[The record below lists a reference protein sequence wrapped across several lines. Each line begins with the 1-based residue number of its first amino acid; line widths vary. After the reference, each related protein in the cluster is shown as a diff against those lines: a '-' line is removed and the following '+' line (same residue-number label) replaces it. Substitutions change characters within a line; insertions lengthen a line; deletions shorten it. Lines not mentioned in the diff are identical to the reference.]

1 MTLEGSYYYYI
12 IVAIPNIIQTPY
24 AVTAVFLACL
34 PALFPEPQPNWTHC
48 LLFKF
53 RSSSLFIL
61 VCGFSPLGMLFYLKC
76 TPFSK
81 LISNILPPPG
91 LSIPLSQNNI
101 FFQLL
106 QIFLYHLYEI
116 SIWFCASVF
125 LLQECSSS
133 KRMSFMMLTPVLG
146 VKHTR
151 HICSRNVLW
160 ININFEKKI

>member
-61 VCGFSPLGMLFYLKC
+61 VCGFSRLGMLFYLKC

-91 LSIPLSQNNI
+91 LFPYLLAKIIFSFNYYRYSCTTFMRFPSDFVHQSFFCKNAHLPREWVSWCWRQCLALSTQDT
-101 FFQLL
+101 FAQG
-106 QIFLYHLYEI
+106 
-116 SIWFCASVF
+116 
-125 LLQECSSS
+125 
-133 KRMSFMMLTPVLG
+133 MSYG
-146 VKHTR
+146 
-151 HICSRNVLW
+151 
-160 ININFEKKI
+160 